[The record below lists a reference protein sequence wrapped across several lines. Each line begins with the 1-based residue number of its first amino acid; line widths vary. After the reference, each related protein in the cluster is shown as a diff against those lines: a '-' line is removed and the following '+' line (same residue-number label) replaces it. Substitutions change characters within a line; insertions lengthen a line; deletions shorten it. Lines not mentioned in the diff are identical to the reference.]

1 MPVSQTPLNQRGFTL
16 VEVLIS
22 IVVAMTI
29 LGGLMLT
36 FISQSGQYKY
46 QNKRIDTTQDL
57 EFSIKFIASDLRSA
71 LIGGATI
78 DIYTGG
84 VVEPTPTLG
93 LQFKVWDKAEADAL
107 LVPPVTAPAAF
118 VADANI
124 GRVTRSYIYDPAGKT
139 LGYDREGS
147 AVNVREILSRVTY
160 FKVFEDTV
168 TPRGGFLDIP
178 NTLPP
183 INVPGPD
190 SNNPVPTNGYT
201 VLIEVEVDAGVKAGS
216 LIDVRNNVVTTKRIW
231 RYTQV
236 YPMAAVAP

>member
-1 MPVSQTPLNQRGFTL
+1 MVSLNQRGFTL

-29 LGGLMLT
+29 LGGLMLM

-71 LIGGATI
+71 LIGGTTI

-84 VVEPTPTLG
+84 AVEPTPTLG
-93 LQFKVWDKAEADAL
+93 LQFKVWDKPEADAL
-107 LVPPVTAPAAF
+107 VLAGGPAAF

-124 GRVTRSYIYDPAGKT
+124 GRVTRSYAYDPIGKR

-147 AVNVREILSRVTY
+147 AVNVREILSHITY

-168 TPRGGFLDIP
+168 TPRAGFLNIP
-178 NTLPP
+178 NALPP

-190 SNNPVPTNGYT
+190 SNNPVATNGYT
-201 VLIEVEVDAGVKAGS
+201 VLIEVEVMWV
-216 LIDVRNNVVTTKRIW
+216 LRRVRLSMCETMLSPRNEFGDTLKFIRW
-231 RYTQV
+231 RR
-236 YPMAAVAP
+236 